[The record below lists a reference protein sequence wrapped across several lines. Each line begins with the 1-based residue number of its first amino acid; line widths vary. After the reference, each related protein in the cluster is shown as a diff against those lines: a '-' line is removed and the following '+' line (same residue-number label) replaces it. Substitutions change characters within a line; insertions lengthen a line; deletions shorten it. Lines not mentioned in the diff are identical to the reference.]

1 MNIIDNITN
10 INYSKG
16 NNRSIKYIVVHYVGA
31 VSSAK
36 NNSDYFKNVN
46 RQASAHYFVDEN
58 DIYRVVRDED
68 IAWHVGANTYYNGC
82 RNSNSIGVEMCCYNN
97 NGTLDIS
104 ETVVNRT
111 IELVKELMAKYN
123 IPVENVV
130 RHYDVT
136 HKNCPAP
143 FVSNVNRWY
152 DFKNRLGQA
161 TVPVTPSTPVNN
173 NTIIH
178 QIQSTYNSRYG
189 NILGQIAV
197 DGSAGPD
204 TKKHLIMA
212 LQYEMN
218 KQYGCS
224 LSRDGSF
231 GPLSKA
237 QFKDLKRGVSG
248 NITWICQAFLYIKG
262 YNPNGLDS
270 SYGYGMEECVKQF
283 QRNNGLKV
291 DGILGMNTAYK
302 LFN

>member
-1 MNIIDNITN
+1 MNIIDEITN
-10 INYSKG
+10 VNYSKG
-16 NNRSIKYIVVHYVGA
+16 NNRTIKYIVVHYVGA
-31 VSSAK
+31 VSTAK
-36 NNSDYFKNVN
+36 NNADYFKNAN

-97 NGTLDIS
+97 NGTIDIS

-143 FVSNVNRWY
+143 FVSNINRWN
-152 DFKNRLGQA
+152 DFKNKLGQ
-161 TVPVTPSTPVNN
+161 VTPVNPTPTPVNN

-189 NILGQIAV
+189 SILGQIAV

-204 TKKHLIMA
+204 TRKHLIMA

-231 GPLSKA
+231 GPLSRA

-270 SYGYGMEECVKQF
+270 SFGPGMEECVKQY